1 MASKSERGARRAA
14 PYRQGDLDGL
24 CGLYAIINAFA
35 AVLAPTAPLGRP
47 EARLLF
53 GAGIV
58 WLEGR
63 KKLRAVAIGGMED
76 DLVFELAQHM
86 AESLA
91 RWLGRAVDVSR
102 PETGTWRRKRLLA
115 VIDDALAHGHAVIAG
130 LGHTHEHV
138 SVIVGG
144 TPSRF
149 MLSDS
154 DGLRWIARGSVGTE
168 NSIRRHRLGPRDIIV
183 VKRLTGT
190 DPATCPVET
199 AGSVF
204 MGCSLLTQSL

>member
-1 MASKSERGARRAA
+1 MALKRERGSQRAA

-35 AVLAPTAPLGRP
+35 AVMAPTARLSRP

-76 DLVFELAQHM
+76 ELVFALAQHM
-86 AESLA
+86 AESLQK
-91 RWLGRAVDVSR
+91 WLGRAVDVSR
-102 PETGTWRRKRLLA
+102 PKPCAWRRKALLA
-115 VIDDALAHGHAVIAG
+115 IIDDALDKDCAVIAG

-144 TPSRF
+144 TPSRY
-149 MLSDS
+149 MLNDS
-154 DGLRWIARGSVGTE
+154 DGLRWIARRSIGTKH
-168 NSIRRHRLGPRDIIV
+168 SKRRHRLGPRDIII
-183 VKRLTGT
+183 VKRQT
-190 DPATCPVET
+190 
-199 AGSVF
+199 GSV
-204 MGCSLLTQSL
+204 SRPNPDS

>member
-1 MASKSERGARRAA
+1 MAPKRERGAQRAA

-24 CGLYAIINAFA
+24 CGLYAVINAFA
-35 AVLAPTAPLGRP
+35 AVMAPTAPLSRP

-76 DLVFELAQHM
+76 DLVFELAHHM
-86 AESLA
+86 AESLQK
-91 RWLGRAVDVSR
+91 WLGRTVDVSL
-102 PETGTWRRKRLLA
+102 PKPGAWRRKALLA
-115 VIDDALAHGHAVIAG
+115 FIDAALDDSHVVIAG

-144 TPSRF
+144 TPSRY
-149 MLSDS
+149 MLNDS
-154 DGLRWIARGSVGTE
+154 DGLRWIARRSIGTKH
-168 NSIRRHRLGPRDIIV
+168 SKRRHRLGPRDIII

-190 DPATCPVET
+190 VSRPKP
-199 AGSVF
+199 
-204 MGCSLLTQSL
+204 

>member
-1 MASKSERGARRAA
+1 MALKRERGAQRAA

-35 AVLAPTAPLGRP
+35 AVLAPTAPLSRP

-76 DLVFELAQHM
+76 DLVFALAQHM
-86 AESLA
+86 TESLQK
-91 RWLGRAVDVSR
+91 WLGRTVDVSR
-102 PETGTWRRKRLLA
+102 PRPGAWRRKALLA
-115 VIDDALAHGHAVIAG
+115 FINDALDEGHVIIAG

-144 TPSRF
+144 TASRYT
-149 MLSDS
+149 LNDS
-154 DGLRWIARGSVGTE
+154 DGLRWIARRSIGTKH
-168 NSIRRHRLGPRDIIV
+168 SKRRHRLGPRDIII

-190 DPATCPVET
+190 CPDRNPD
-199 AGSVF
+199 S
-204 MGCSLLTQSL
+204 